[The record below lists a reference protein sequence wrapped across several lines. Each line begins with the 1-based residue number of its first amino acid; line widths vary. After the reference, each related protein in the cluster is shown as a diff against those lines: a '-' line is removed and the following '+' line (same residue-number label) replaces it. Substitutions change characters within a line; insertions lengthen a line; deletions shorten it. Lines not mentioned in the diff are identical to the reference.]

1 MQQLAPNTDPIVQGR
16 VQLADRSLVSL
27 EQLAIGGQTTVRGYR
42 QDALLAD
49 NGAFASVEL
58 QLPIGTTGNV
68 FQVAPF
74 IDAGTVWSKSTPS
87 GNGSNTL
94 LSTGLGLQC
103 RTDNLSAR
111 LDWGIPLINI
121 PGSKNSLQDNGLYFS
136 VRYFPF

>member
-1 MQQLAPNTDPIVQGR
+1 MPIWK
-16 VQLADRSLVSL
+16 S
-27 EQLAIGGQTTVRGYR
+27 
-42 QDALLAD
+42 
-49 NGAFASVEL
+49 
-58 QLPIGTTGNV
+58 TGNV

-94 LSTGLGLQC
+94 LSTGLGLQW

-121 PGSKNSLQDNGLYFS
+121 PGSKNSLQDNGLYFCTRVPINTGAPVIIAGS
-136 VRYFPF
+136 LSMIWRLQSFSTTSLLNC